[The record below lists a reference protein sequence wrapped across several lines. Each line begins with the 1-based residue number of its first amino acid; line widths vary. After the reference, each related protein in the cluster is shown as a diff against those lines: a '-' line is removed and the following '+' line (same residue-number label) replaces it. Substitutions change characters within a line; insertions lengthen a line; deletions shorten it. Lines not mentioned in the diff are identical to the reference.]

1 MRSNCFSFDAVAS
14 LPPPPGLPR
23 RSEGLSGL
31 ALASVGCLAP
41 PGLVPGEQRIG
52 KLRRCQSFAPLGQ
65 AQRGRWSFRLSR
77 LVHPIHRSAGASPA
91 GAGVGVSHHELTAA
105 CVSRCILLCF
115 FTAAV
120 LFSVPAPA
128 QQPKPE
134 AKPTEAKPAEEAALA
149 DPLVVEQQR
158 VADQFAELRTFLLEL
173 KERAARTD
181 AGQADILSDALAAAQ
196 KRGVSDSFTR
206 VLEMIRNGQLGGAQQ
221 SQVDLE
227 RDLQAILQILLT
239 EDRGERNRQ
248 QQARIREYLK
258 KIGELIHQ
266 QKGIQGRTAGQGE
279 PGKLAEEQARL
290 AGKTGDL
297 AEQIKKNEEGG
308 AQAGQGKPS
317 AGQGKPG
324 SQGKPADKQGK
335 QGEEKPG
342 DKQAKPGEG
351 KPGEGKPGEGKPG
364 EGKPGEGKPGEGK
377 PGEGKP
383 GEGKPGEGKPGEGK
397 PGEGKPGEGKPGE
410 GQGQGQDDQNQG
422 QQNGDESNENP
433 ARKRIEAAQQRMR
446 DAEERLRKAEREGAR
461 DEQDRALREL
471 EQAKA
476 ELEKILRQL
485 REEQIE
491 RMLVQLEARLVE
503 MLEMQRKVLERTGQ
517 LQKKMADGRSRE
529 HEIESESLSR
539 DEIKIEDKA
548 NAAMNLLREDG
559 TAVALPEALDQVR
572 DDMRQVTDRLRGVK
586 VDDTTVTVEQDV
598 VSSLEEMIKA
608 LRKEMK
614 DREKRKQDGK
624 TPPGNPEDEPL
635 VDILAELKMI
645 RSLQVRVNLR
655 TERYAR
661 LLGEQEQADAADTID
676 ALRRLAEKEQRI
688 HKITRDLEMGKN
700 R

>member
-364 EGKPGEGKPGEGK
+364 EGKPGEGKPGEG
-377 PGEGKP
+377 
-383 GEGKPGEGKPGEGK
+383 
-397 PGEGKPGEGKPGE
+397 
-410 GQGQGQDDQNQG
+410 QGQGQDDQNQG